1 MIRKPSDMKIETR
14 DAMRGGVGTVTF
26 RHFFEK
32 DEMKARSRLC
42 AELTLPP
49 GASIGPHA
57 HATEDEVYI
66 ITAGSGLLDDGRTRT
81 RITAGD
87 AVLTGQGGSHAV
99 INDGAVDLK
108 LIAVIMCY

>member
-1 MIRKPSDMKIETR
+1 MIRNASAMKVETR
-14 DAMRGGVGTVTF
+14 DNMRGGSGTITF

-42 AELTLPP
+42 AELTIPP

-57 HATEDEVYI
+57 HETEDEVYI

-81 RITAGD
+81 RVAAGD

>member
-1 MIRKPSDMKIETR
+1 MIRKPSEMTVETR
-14 DAMRGGVGTVTF
+14 QNMRGGAGAVTF
-26 RHFFEK
+26 RHYFQK

-42 AELTLPP
+42 AELTIPP

-57 HATEDEVYI
+57 HETEDEVYI
-66 ITAGSGLLDDGRTRT
+66 ITAGSGLLDDGLTRT

-99 INDGAVDLK
+99 INDGTTDLK
-108 LIAVIMCY
+108 LIAVIMSY

>member
-1 MIRKPSDMKIETR
+1 MIRKPSEMTVETR
-14 DAMRGGVGTVTF
+14 ENMRGGTGTITF
-26 RHFFEK
+26 RHYFQQ

-57 HATEDEVYI
+57 HETEDEVYI
-66 ITAGSGLLDDGRTRT
+66 VTAGSGLLDDGRTRT
-81 RITAGD
+81 RISAGD

-99 INDGAVDLK
+99 INDGTVELK